1 MNHNVFISFSS
12 KDIETAIRIHDG
24 LTNRGVK
31 CWISSKHVSPGGDYQ
46 TEIVNALAAS
56 CVMVLVYSQNA
67 NSSLEIPKEIALA
80 GQYQLTVIPLKIDDV
95 IPSGGFMFALATSQW
110 VNVFP
115 DIEMI
120 LDNVALQ
127 INSLTGRIEKFTMQ
141 VRQALEEELEE
152 ERTITTKDQ
161 EFLGKIGVGLG
172 LTISQSRAVI
182 KSVIGTP
189 LQSLKER
196 ELVHLKII
204 NEVLEDRKISSIE
217 KWRLKDSAKS
227 LGISDV
233 RAQELLDQEM
243 IKLQMKEI
251 IVPPPVES
259 ESAQPPGN
267 CPTPPEDISWPAV
280 GYKFLNA
287 IKENLDVAL
296 LPFTP
301 TWVADFENIDTHFM
315 MSWSINEKHFIGIW
329 FDTKSKRKDKVSIF
343 FGYYSINK
351 RNDPLFRNS
360 VDRIIKLSDSLDEE
374 GYFSLSEHRYLFNS
388 GDYLALETSDRVTFA
403 MLLDSNYMKTIT
415 HQISEFAK
423 TIWPAI
429 SVNYAEQSE

>member
-12 KDIETAIRIHDG
+12 KDIEIATRIHNG

-31 CWISSKHVSPGGDYQ
+31 CWISAKHVSFGGNYQ
-46 TEIVNALAAS
+46 NEIPDALAAS
-56 CVMVLVYSQNA
+56 SVMILIFSQNA
-67 NSSLEIPKEIALA
+67 NSSPEIQKEMALA
-80 GQYQLTVIPLKIDDV
+80 AQHQLTVIPLKIDDV
-95 IPSGGFMFALATSQW
+95 IPSRGFAYNLATSQW

-127 INSLTGRIEKFTMQ
+127 INSLTSRIEKFTTV
-141 VRQALEEELEE
+141 VRQALEEDGIIEA
-152 ERTITTKDQ
+152 KDQ
-161 EFLGKIGVGLG
+161 EFLEKIGFGLG
-172 LTISQSRAVI
+172 LTSSQSLAVI
-182 KSVIGTP
+182 KSAIGAP
-189 LQSLKER
+189 LPPIKER
-196 ELVHLKII
+196 ESDFLKII
-204 NEVLEDRKISSIE
+204 NDVLEDRKISSIE
-217 KWRLKDSAKS
+217 KLRLKDSAKS

-251 IVPPPVES
+251 IVPSPVES

-296 LPFTP
+296 LPIMP
-301 TWVADFENIDTHFM
+301 TWVADSENIDTHFM
-315 MSWSINEKHFIGIW
+315 MSWSISEKHYIGIW

-360 VDRIIKLSDSLDEE
+360 VDRIIELSDSLDEE
-374 GYFSLSEHRYLFNS
+374 GYFCLNEHRYLFHS
-388 GDYLALETSDRVTFA
+388 GDYLGLEASDRVAFA
-403 MLLDSNYMKTIT
+403 TLLDSNYITSIT
-415 HQISEFAK
+415 HQITEFTQ